1 MKREHP
7 GSDKLL
13 PAKPRS
19 PQWDRL
25 IRELGGIVGREN
37 VLSSRRDLLA
47 YSYDATPERRLPD
60 AVVFPSS
67 AREIAAVM
75 KLARREGLPVI
86 PRGAGTNL
94 SGGTLPLRG
103 GIVLGLARLNR
114 ILNIDIA
121 NQRVVVEPGVI
132 NLDLQNALAP
142 LGYTFAPDPASQKA
156 STLGG
161 NVGEDAG
168 GPHCLKYGVTTNH
181 VLGMEL
187 VLVDGEIV
195 EAGGA
200 LEDNP
205 GYDLAGVMVGSEGTL
220 GVITQLVLRII
231 RLPEAY
237 QTMLAVYETLE
248 DAGQTVSD
256 IIAAGIIP
264 ATLELMDKPVL
275 RAVEES
281 VHAGY
286 PTDAEAVLLI
296 EVDGIRDG
304 LERQAQQI
312 SEFCQS
318 NRVRE
323 VRLARTAAER
333 DGMWAGRRGAFGS
346 VARVRPAYRQQ
357 DGTVPRTRL
366 VEMLGRVRKI
376 VADHNL
382 IVGNVAHA
390 GDGNLHPLIMF
401 DDADADESARVERA
415 GKQIL
420 AECVKLGGTLTG
432 EHGIGLEKREL
443 MPLLF
448 SETSLWAMKRVK
460 EAFDPEGVLNPDKIF
475 PLGPAAEPASSAETR
490 EVAS

>member
-1 MKREHP
+1 MSPCQGEVAVTQERTVTAELTRP
-7 GSDKLL
+7 
-13 PAKPRS
+13 PRTS
-19 PQWDRL
+19 AQERL
-25 IRELGGIVGREN
+25 RRELEAIVGKAN
-37 VLSSRRDLLA
+37 VLSRWRDLLA
-47 YSYDATPERRLPD
+47 YSYDATGERRLPD
-60 AVVFPSS
+60 AVVFPTNSQQVS
-67 AREIAAVM
+67 TVV
-75 KLARREGLPVI
+75 KLARRQGLPII

-103 GIVLGLARLNR
+103 GIVVGLTRLDR
-114 ILNIDIA
+114 VLEIDTA
-121 NQRVVVEPGVI
+121 NLRVVVEPGVI
-132 NLDLQNALAP
+132 NLDLQNQLAP

-187 VLVDGEIV
+187 VLPDGEIV
-195 EAGGA
+195 EVGGP

-205 GYDLAGVMVGSEGTL
+205 GFDLTGVLVGSEGTL
-220 GVITQLVLRII
+220 GIITKLVLRII

-256 IIAAGIIP
+256 VIAAGIIL
-264 ATLELMDKPVL
+264 ATLELMDKPVI

-281 VHAGY
+281 VHVGY

-304 LERQAQQI
+304 LDKQAEQIAAICRQ
-312 SEFCQS
+312 
-318 NRVRE
+318 NHVRE

-366 VEMLGRVRKI
+366 VEMLGRVRQI
-376 VADHNL
+376 VAEHNV

-401 DDADADESARVERA
+401 DDADPDESARVEKA
-415 GKQIL
+415 GKAIL

-432 EHGIGLEKREL
+432 EHGVGVEKREL

-448 SETSLWAMKRVK
+448 SEASLWAMKRVK
-460 EAFDPEGVLNPDKIF
+460 EAFDPQGVVNPDKIF
-475 PLGPAAEPASSAETR
+475 PLGQRE
-490 EVAS
+490 EVAP